1 MEYTIRRAPESLGEP
16 TADWDHP
23 LWATAD
29 TLEIALYRWE
39 DSGHHP
45 PTRTRVLYDDEH
57 LAAIFRVEDRFVR
70 AVAEKFGDPVSADSC
85 VEFFLSPF
93 PMTATNA
100 YFNFELNC
108 GGILLLRR
116 CSSTTE
122 RAWGRPNPMLAEEDA
137 GLVRHAPAG
146 RSGNRRA
153 NDLVRRVPRPL
164 RALPALLRR
173 SAATDAGNRVE
184 GQLLQVWRRHF
195 ETTLGHL
202 GADRDRCPQLPRAG
216 VLSASALWLR
226 LRAAIRLNRRPIVS
240 SPLPWRWICKVEV
253 NLYMR
258 A

>member
-1 MEYTIRRAPESLGEP
+1 MEYTIQRAPESLGEP

-23 LWATAD
+23 LWATAE

-45 PTRTRVLYDDEH
+45 PTRARALYDDEH
-57 LAAIFRVEDRFVR
+57 LAVIFRVEDRFVR

-108 GGILLLRR
+108 SGILLLRR

-137 GLVRHAPAG
+137 GLVRIAHTMPRRVDPEIVEPTTWCVEYHVPFALFQRYFVDLPLPSPGTEWKGNFYKCGAATSKPHSGTWAPIETDSPNFHAPAFFQ
-146 RSGNRRA
+146 
-153 NDLVRRVPRPL
+153 PL
-164 RALPALLRR
+164 RF
-173 SAATDAGNRVE
+173 G
-184 GQLLQVWRRHF
+184 
-195 ETTLGHL
+195 
-202 GADRDRCPQLPRAG
+202 
-216 VLSASALWLR
+216 
-226 LRAAIRLNRRPIVS
+226 
-240 SPLPWRWICKVEV
+240 
-253 NLYMR
+253 
-258 A
+258 